1 MADADQVSPF
11 LTSLPPEQAAEL
23 EEQESKLS
31 AAEEK
36 RRRIWDMRARGLSY
50 SAIGKVL
57 GLSTSTV
64 HKHHKASRMEAIRDI
79 DENGWKEAAGEHVKK
94 LTRAQE
100 RCLDH
105 LASLETG
112 ELDEHGKP
120 KPGTGKKGSLAAAIW
135 MQTYLRAVKDEKEF
149 RLDVG
154 FFPKASE
161 KIDITFKDARQMSL
175 EELQKECASLESHLS
190 RARIVPDRGAEA
202 KRITHTLDVSSAL
215 VTSMGKNGKQKV
227 NVDPAAVARGAAKIE
242 RMEGS

>member
-1 MADADQVSPF
+1 MP
-11 LTSLPPEQAAEL
+11 TEQLAEL
-23 EEQESKLS
+23 EAEESKLS
-31 AAEEK
+31 AEEEK

-50 SAIGKVL
+50 SAIGKVM

-64 HKHHKASRMEAIRDI
+64 HKHHKRARLEAIRDI
-79 DENGWKEAAGEHVKK
+79 DENGWKEVAGEHIKK

-105 LASLETG
+105 LGSLESP
-112 ELDEHGKP
+112 ELDEQGKA

-190 RARIVPDRGAEA
+190 RARIVPDRSAEA
-202 KRITHTLDVSSAL
+202 KRITQTLDVASAL
-215 VTSMGKNGKQKV
+215 VTTTGKNGLQKV
-227 NVDPAAVARGAAKIE
+227 NVDAAKVARAASKLE